1 MIKRDMPEQI
11 SKVCV
16 KWQTDS
22 PFFAEFLLR
31 LTYKND
37 PGVGTMAIGMHNR
50 RIMLWYSPEFMEGLK
65 QIQIEGLLVHEIM
78 HILHR
83 FHDRLGTRDKQ
94 IFNVAQDACINEIV
108 LKTTIANR
116 RLQLPENGVDI
127 EDIREMGYKG
137 DVISEPVY
145 DFLYEK
151 ADKISISSSGGGDQ
165 CQSCSGSGGN
175 SGENGEEDCPSCG
188 GSGKEKNEPGK
199 KKLSTTDN
207 HDYQKQLSEID
218 KQVIEEVINNAK
230 TRSYGNISGNMVGE
244 IKELIKTKS
253 IPWKRK
259 LAMFLARYVNEPG
272 GIYENTWSKRNRRS
286 LPLPGIRKKS
296 KKLVVTVDTS
306 GSVGN
311 DDIQRFFGQIEK
323 LVKDYSSLTIIEWDT
338 QIQHVYQYKKGD
350 WKKIKVHGRG
360 GTYIQPLYDYVKE
373 NLRTTSVVINFTD
386 GYFDWNVE
394 HYSIPTIWAFVNNE
408 MTAPFG
414 KTLLIKDAS

>member
-1 MIKRDMPEQI
+1 MPEQI

-31 LTYKND
+31 LTYKNE
-37 PGVGTMAIGMHNR
+37 PAVGTMGIGMLKR
-50 RIMLWYSPEFMEGLK
+50 RIMLWYNPEFIKDLK
-65 QIQIEGLLVHEIM
+65 QIQIEGLLVHEVM

-83 FHDRLGTRDKQ
+83 FHDRLGAREKD
-94 IFNVAQDACINEIV
+94 IFNIAQDACINEIV
-108 LKTTIANR
+108 LKTTIAGR
-116 RLQLPENGVDI
+116 RLQLPENGVDFD
-127 EDIREMGYKG
+127 EIRDMGYDG
-137 DVISEPVY
+137 EVISEPIY

-151 ADKISISSSGGGDQ
+151 ADKIECSSSSQGEGQGEGQ
-165 CQSCSGSGGN
+165 QGSSGSG
-175 SGENGEEDCPSCG
+175 SSEEDESN
-188 GSGKEKNEPGK
+188 SGK

-230 TRSYGNISGNMVGE
+230 TRSYGNISGNMSGE
-244 IKELIKTKS
+244 IKELIKTKT

-259 LAMFLARYVNEPG
+259 LAIFLSRYVNEPG
-272 GIYENTWSKRNRRS
+272 GVYENTWSRRNRRS

-296 KKLVVTVDTS
+296 KKLVLTVDTS
-306 GSVGN
+306 GSVGD

-323 LVKDYSSLTIIEWDT
+323 LIKDYSNLTIIEWDT
-338 QIQHVYQYKKGD
+338 RIQQVYQYKKGD

-360 GTYIQPLYDYVKE
+360 GTSIQPLYDYIKT
-373 NLRTTSVVINFTD
+373 NLKTTSVIVNFTD
-386 GYFDWNVE
+386 GYFDWNID
-394 HYSIPTIWAFVNNE
+394 HYGIPTIWALVNNE
-408 MTAPFG
+408 STGPFG